1 MSLRRHLAIALAIG
15 LLAPQAWA
23 KGKADKKDDEA
34 EEESADD
41 EKPKKEK
48 AKAKKGGE
56 EEEPSAD
63 EEDGS
68 GSGGDEPP
76 DDEEGGGTKVKDK
89 TKAKADDES
98 PVKQDLSG
106 HDLGTS
112 KKENLF
118 EKDRFFV
125 DKADTEKTEKGT
137 LVQGSLASSSLFF
150 TERGGSYGTGQG
162 DNSSRFNRYYTEL
175 RLQTDF
181 RHISGGRWD
190 ARIDARARLV
200 PTPEECGGCL
210 NKASS
215 TDPNHIQSGFNGRNE
230 YDLKELWL
238 FHSGKRTDTFFGRQ
252 FIADLGAVK
261 FDGVRID
268 YAKSRTLTLIGF
280 GGLYPVK
287 GSRSVTTDYVPLKTD
302 QLASAG
308 KLIGTAGFGGA
319 YRTINAYGSVGGVV
333 LFPFA
338 GETPR
343 VFATSQG
350 YYRSGS
356 TLDIYHFALI
366 DLVSSVGAA
375 ITNLSAG
382 LNYKPNPRL
391 RLTANFNR
399 VDVDTLNVQAN
410 AFLNTP
416 QTDAT
421 TAPAGGGI
429 VQNETY
435 FRRLST
441 NSARAGVSAGLGPL
455 QRFEV
460 SVQGAYRYRPEVA
473 LDTAN
478 QKMTL
483 KLDAAKGIDLYAAIT
498 DRRSIANLRLGLDI
512 SRTIGIGNVAFQRS
526 EVFAARVSAARELEN
541 GHGEWEAEIS
551 YATTKDAAAGIICNG
566 PNQPNTC
573 FGASTGAILSL
584 GGNLFY
590 RINRD
595 WMAIGSLFLS
605 RQTLQHRDVS
615 GAMNEITTTTSDP
628 TVTGLMGFARIAYR
642 F

>member
-1 MSLRRHLAIALAIG
+1 MSLRRQLAIALAVA
-15 LLAPQAWA
+15 LALPQAAWA
-23 KGKADKKDDEA
+23 KGKADNKDDEA
-34 EEESADD
+34 EEEDD
-41 EKPKKEK
+41 DGEGKKD
-48 AKAKKGGE
+48 KAKKGGDD
-56 EEEPSAD
+56 D
-63 EEDGS
+63 EASSDE
-68 GSGGDEPP
+68 GGDEEQP
-76 DDEEGGGTKVKDK
+76 DDEDEGGGAKVTDK
-89 TKAKADDES
+89 TKAKSDDES
-98 PVKQDLSG
+98 PIKQDLSG
-106 HDLGTS
+106 HDLGTA

-125 DKADTEKTEKGT
+125 DKVDTAKTEKGT
-137 LVQGSLASSSLFF
+137 LVQGSIASSSLFF
-150 TERGGSYGTGQG
+150 TERGGSYGTNQG

-181 RHISGGRWD
+181 RHLSGGRWD
-190 ARIDARARLV
+190 ARIDARARVV
-200 PTPEECGGCL
+200 PSPEECKGCA
-210 NKASS
+210 NPANS

-230 YDLKELWL
+230 YDLRELWL
-238 FHSGKRTDTFFGRQ
+238 FHSGKRTDVFFGRQ

-261 FDGVRID
+261 FDGLRID
-268 YAKSRTLTLIGF
+268 YASSRTLTLIGF

-308 KLIGTAGFGGA
+308 KLIGAAGFGGA
-319 YRTINAYGSVGGVV
+319 YRTINAYGSVGGVA

-350 YYRSGS
+350 YLRSGA
-356 TLDIYHFALI
+356 TLDVYHFALV

-382 LNYKPNPRL
+382 LNYKPSPRL
-391 RLTANFNR
+391 RVTANFNR

-416 QTDAT
+416 QVD
-421 TAPAGGGI
+421 PMQAGAGI

-441 NSARAGVSAGLGPL
+441 NAARAGVSAGLGPL

-460 SVQGAYRYRPEVA
+460 SVQGAYRYRPAVA

-478 QKMTL
+478 GMMTL
-483 KLDAAKGIDLYAAIT
+483 KLDAAKGIDLYGAIT
-498 DRRSIANLRLGLDI
+498 DRRSIAGLRLGLDV
-512 SRTIGIGNVAFQRS
+512 SRSIGLGNVAFQRS
-526 EVFAARVSAARELEN
+526 EVFAGRVSAARELAN
-541 GHGEWEAEIS
+541 GHGEWEAELS
-551 YATTKDAAAGIICNG
+551 YATTKDSAAGIICNG

-573 FGASTGAILSL
+573 FGASTGAILSI

-595 WMAIGSLFLS
+595 WMAMGSLFLS
-605 RQTLQHRDVS
+605 RQTLSHTDVS
-615 GAMNEITTTTSDP
+615 GAMNEITTTTPDP

>member
-1 MSLRRHLAIALAIG
+1 MSLRRQLAIAVAIVFG
-15 LLAPQAWA
+15 LGLVAPHATWA

-48 AKAKKGGE
+48 AKKGDDE
-56 EEEPSAD
+56 EAAPAD
-63 EEDGS
+63 E
-68 GSGGDEPP
+68 
-76 DDEEGGGTKVKDK
+76 EEGGGDDEEQPEDEEEGGGSKVKDK
-89 TKAKADDES
+89 TKAKSDDEA
-98 PVKQDLSG
+98 PIKQDLSG

-125 DKADTEKTEKGT
+125 DKVDTEKTEKGT
-137 LVQGSLASSSLFF
+137 LVQGSIASSSLFF
-150 TERGGSYGTGQG
+150 TESGGSYGTNQG
-162 DNSSRFNRYYTEL
+162 DNSARLKRYYTEL

-181 RHISGGRWD
+181 RHLGGGRWD

-200 PTPEECGGCL
+200 PTPDD
-210 NKASS
+210 NPQ
-215 TDPNHIQSGFNGRNE
+215 TDDKLHIQSGFNGRSE

-238 FHSGKRTDTFFGRQ
+238 FHSGKRTDVFFGRQ

-261 FDGVRID
+261 FDGLRID

-287 GSRSVTTDYVPLKTD
+287 GSRSVTTDYVPLKD
-302 QLASAG
+302 NQFASAG
-308 KLIGTAGFGGA
+308 KFVGAAGFGGA
-319 YRTINAYGSVGGVV
+319 YRTINAYGSVGGVALV
-333 LFPFA
+333 PFA
-338 GETPR
+338 GESPR
-343 VFATSQG
+343 IFATSQG
-350 YYRSGS
+350 YFRSGA

-382 LNYKPNPRL
+382 LNYKPGPRL

-410 AFLNTP
+410 AFLSNP
-416 QTDAT
+416 QVDAT
-421 TAPAGGGI
+421 QTGATGI

-441 NSARAGVSAGLGPL
+441 NVARAGVSAGLGQL

-460 SVQGAYRYRPEVA
+460 SVQGAYRYRPAVA

-478 QKMTL
+478 NMMTL
-483 KLDAAKGIDLYAAIT
+483 TLDAAKGIDLYGAIT
-498 DRRSIANLRLGLDI
+498 DRRSIANLRLGLDV
-512 SRTIGIGNVAFQRS
+512 SRTIGLGNVAFQRS
-526 EVFAARVSAARELEN
+526 NVLAIRVSAARELEN

-573 FGASTGAILSL
+573 FGASTGAILSI

-595 WMAIGSLFLS
+595 WMVIGSAFVT
-605 RQTLQHRDVS
+605 RQTLQHTDVS
-615 GAMNEITTTTSDP
+615 GPMNEVLTTTDDP